1 MDVRETEFANLAP
14 FDANYGKGCY
24 RRVVLLDAPDACT
37 VTAALEDDPHAFS
50 VRIGHDGGRVTTVSA
65 HAERHPLSTC
75 SGAVGP
81 ITELVGATLTQ
92 ASLELKRHADPR
104 ANCTHLFD
112 LAGWAI
118 AHASR
123 GATGVRR
130 YEISIPD
137 AIDGRTEAVLLSDG
151 TEVLRWSIEHGR
163 ISAPERFAGQQ
174 VLGGF
179 TRWASS
185 ALAGEELE
193 HALMLA
199 RGYFVSLARIY
210 DMVAAGSHPAADHP
224 MPAGSCYSYSPGVV
238 EQAWSLPANRRD
250 FTHTPEVM
258 LRWVESRSGG

>member
-1 MDVRETEFANLAP
+1 MDVRETGYDTLAP

-24 RRVVLLDAPDACT
+24 RRVVLLDVPDTFT
-37 VTAALEDDPHAFS
+37 VTAALEDDPHAFFL
-50 VRIGHDGGRVTTVSA
+50 RIAHDGERVTAVSA

-81 ITELVGATLTQ
+81 ITALVGARLTQ

-118 AHASR
+118 AHAAR
-123 GATGVRR
+123 GATGLRR

-137 AIDGRTEAVLLSDG
+137 AVEGRMEAVLLRDG
-151 TEVLRWSIEHGR
+151 EEVLRWVIEHGG
-163 ISAPERFAGQQ
+163 ITAPERFSGQQ

-185 ALAGEELE
+185 ALSGDELE

-210 DMVAAGSHPAADHP
+210 DMAAAGSHPAADHP
-224 MPAGSCYSYSPGVV
+224 MPAGSCYSYSSGVV
-238 EQAWSLPANRRD
+238 EQAWSLPASRRD
-250 FTHTPEVM
+250 FTATPETM
-258 LRWVESRSGG
+258 LRWVGPRAGD